1 MKSEKPQKISKEKK
15 KLTSAMKKEYSDEP
29 QVKVEQGKASSSVL
43 KKRTRKQA
51 KMIKSDFLD
60 FEAAESDRDERKG
73 RRSVKFEDEEY
84 RRGKSNFCRA

>member
-1 MKSEKPQKISKEKK
+1 
-15 KLTSAMKKEYSDEP
+15 MKKEYSDEP
-29 QVKVEQGKASSSVL
+29 QVKVEQGQASSSVL

-60 FEAAESDRDERKG
+60 FEAAESDGDERKG